1 MYDSE
6 RIRVWLTSLILRRLL
21 PIVIVIRCLLGVG
34 LMIVGSFRQG
44 LSLWFLSLVFGALTL
59 YIRRTLE
66 KKLRDLQEE
75 MRAAAE
81 AEPTGEEAQD

>member
-6 RIRVWLTSLILRRLL
+6 RIKVWLTSLILRRLL
-21 PIVIVIRCLLGVG
+21 PIVIVIMCLLGVA
-34 LMIVGSFRQG
+34 LMIMGNFRQG

-81 AEPTGEEAQD
+81 AEATSEEAQD

>member
-6 RIRVWLTSLILRRLL
+6 RIKVWLTSLILRRLL
-21 PIVIVIRCLLGVG
+21 PIVVVIMCLLGLG
-34 LMIVGSFRQG
+34 LMITGNFRQG

-75 MRAAAE
+75 MQAAADAE
-81 AEPTGEEAQD
+81 APKEEAQD

>member
-1 MYDSE
+1 MYDTE

-21 PIVIVIRCLLGVG
+21 PIVIVIICLLGVG

-44 LSLWFLSLVFGALTL
+44 LSLWFLSLVFGAITL

-75 MRAAAE
+75 MKEAE
-81 AEPTGEEAQD
+81 AQEEAQD

>member
-6 RIRVWLTSLILRRLL
+6 RIKVWLTSLILRRLL
-21 PIVIVIRCLLGVG
+21 PIVIVIMCLLGVG

-75 MRAAAE
+75 MAAAE
-81 AEPTGEEAQD
+81 AEAASEEAQD